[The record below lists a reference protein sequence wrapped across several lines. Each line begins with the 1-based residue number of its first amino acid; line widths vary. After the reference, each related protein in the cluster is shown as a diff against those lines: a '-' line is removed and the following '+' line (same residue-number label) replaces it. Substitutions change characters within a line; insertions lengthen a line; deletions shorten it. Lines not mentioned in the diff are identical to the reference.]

1 MDNVC
6 MEAKENLKKGLAK
19 LNKEPINDENAE
31 LYHLIT
37 ESLYHLELVEAM
49 KNEYGY
55 SGVYYDDGMMRMPH
69 NSYEG
74 RNGMPSNSYEG
85 RMNQSN
91 EGGYSEGR
99 HSMPRYYYS
108 GHMGKEHMM
117 TDLKAMLADAD
128 TEKERRMIRDLIE
141 DLQQLK

>member
-1 MDNVC
+1 MDTVC

-19 LNKEPINDENAE
+19 LNKEPVNDENAE

-37 ESLYHLELVEAM
+37 ESLYHLKLVEAM
-49 KNEYGY
+49 ENGYDY
-55 SGVYYDDGMMRMPH
+55 SGVYYDDRMMRMPH
-69 NSYEG
+69 S
-74 RNGMPSNSYEG
+74 SYEG
-85 RMNQSN
+85 RMDQPN